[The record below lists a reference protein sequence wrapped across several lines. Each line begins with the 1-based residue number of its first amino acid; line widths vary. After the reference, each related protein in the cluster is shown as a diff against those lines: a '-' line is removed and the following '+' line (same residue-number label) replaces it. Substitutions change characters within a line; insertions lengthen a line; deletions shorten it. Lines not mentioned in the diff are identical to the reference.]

1 MICKNCNTEF
11 QGNYCCNCGQKRVTN
26 RLNLKE
32 IWNDLISSII
42 NYETGFLRTLLLLI
56 IKPKKIITD
65 YINGKRKSY
74 FNPIKLLFIIL
85 TIKTFV
91 EIKLL
96 NNSTKEL
103 ITESAKLIRTIT
115 ENDFFKLFQIIVL
128 IPILSFLSYYFFKK
142 YKYNFIEHIL
152 INTYAFSIASVF
164 VILSYLINTLIE
176 NKTTGLIGILIDLL
190 FFSWVYANL
199 FNNNKF
205 VSIIKAILIMILG
218 YLLFLLPMVA
228 IARLF

>member
-1 MICKNCNTEF
+1 MICKNCSTEF
-11 QGNYCCNCGQKRVTN
+11 EGNYCSNCGQKKVTN
-26 RLNLKE
+26 RLNFKE

-42 NYETGFLRTLLLLI
+42 NYETGFLKTLFFLI
-56 IKPKKIITD
+56 IKPKKIITN

-85 TIKTFV
+85 TIKTFI

-103 ITESAKLIRTIT
+103 TESVKLTTIIT
-115 ENDFFKLFQIIVL
+115 ENDFFKLFLIIVL

-142 YKYNFIEHIL
+142 YKYNFTEHIL
-152 INTYAFSIASVF
+152 INTYALSISSVF
-164 VILSYLINTLIE
+164 VISSYLINTLIE
-176 NKTTGLIGILIDLL
+176 NKNTGLIGILIDLL

-199 FNNNKF
+199 FNNNRF
-205 VSIIKAILIMILG
+205 VSIVKAVLIMILG
-218 YLLFLLPMVA
+218 YLLFLLPIFA